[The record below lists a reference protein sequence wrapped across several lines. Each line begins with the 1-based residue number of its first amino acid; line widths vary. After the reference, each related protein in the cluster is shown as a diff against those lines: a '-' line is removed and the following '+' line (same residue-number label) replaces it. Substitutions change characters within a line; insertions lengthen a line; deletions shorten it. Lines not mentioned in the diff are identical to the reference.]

1 VKNTKKNKK
10 KRLGS
15 YPSLNVIFSVTL
27 ALFVIGL
34 FGMLF
39 LHTAKLSEIIRENI
53 EIQIY
58 LNNNVSESQRITL
71 QQTLASKPFT
81 LLKENEAQID
91 FISKEEAAEI
101 FMNETGEDIN
111 NVLSDNP
118 LRDAFTLKVNEAYYD
133 QSKLQQLKDE
143 IETLR
148 GVFEV
153 VYVESLIDL
162 INKNITKISL
172 ILLGFTSIL
181 LLVVVILINNTI
193 KLALFSQRFLIRSM
207 QLVGAKSSFIRKP
220 FLYRSSLYGLIGGV
234 LASILLFSLTQYA
247 YKRIEDLQLLQDINK
262 MMILFGL
269 LLVLGIIIG
278 FFSTLKAINK
288 YLKMSLDDL
297 Y

>member
-1 VKNTKKNKK
+1 MKNTKKNKK